1 VIRTQFARSAITL
14 LLLLGTLVAWQ
25 VTARSSEP
33 LAAPLENIGA
43 RIADWE
49 LVSEAPLQKDVLE
62 VLTPTSYL
70 SRTYRR
76 HGSNL
81 ALLIVYYAN
90 QRSGDSL
97 HSPRNCLPGSGWEI
111 WSYGTAEVP
120 VAGRRIPINS
130 FGVQNGSYRTRV
142 LYWYQ
147 SQKHIF
153 ASEYLGKLFLMRD
166 SLLDGTAS
174 GSLVRITLA
183 DTAADLNGGLQFA
196 STLIPELQDCLGH

>member
-1 VIRTQFARSAITL
+1 MIRTQRVRSAVTL
-14 LLLLGTLVAWQ
+14 FLLLGTLAAWQ
-25 VTARSSEP
+25 VLARSSEP
-33 LAAPLENIGA
+33 LAAPLENIGS

-49 LVSEAPLQKDVLE
+49 LVAEAPLQKDVLD

-70 SRTYRR
+70 SRTYGRQ
-76 HGSNL
+76 GSNL

-111 WSYGTAEVP
+111 WSYDTADVS
-120 VAGRRIPINS
+120 AGNRRIPINS
-130 FGVQNGSYRTRV
+130 FGVQNGSYRMRV

-147 SQKHIF
+147 SRKHIF

-183 DTAADLNGGLQFA
+183 DTAGDLHGGLQFA
-196 STLIPELQDCLGH
+196 ATLIPKLQDSLGH